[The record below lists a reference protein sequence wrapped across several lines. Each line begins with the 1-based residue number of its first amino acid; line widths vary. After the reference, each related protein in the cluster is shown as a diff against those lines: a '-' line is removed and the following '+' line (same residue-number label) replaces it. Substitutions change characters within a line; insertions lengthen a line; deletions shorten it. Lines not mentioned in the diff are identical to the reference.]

1 MRIKLPSG
9 VKYILETL
17 KVQGKE
23 AYIVGGCVRDAYLG
37 KTPHD
42 WDICTSALPE
52 ETTSIFTQAG
62 YKVIPTGI
70 QHGTVTVL
78 VNGEGYEVTTF
89 REDGACSDGRHP
101 DGVKFVRSLQSDLAR
116 RDFTVNAMAYSPVD
130 GLVDPFN
137 GRKDIKNKVIRCV
150 GRPEVR
156 FYEDALRIMR
166 AVRFAAATG
175 FVLEDSTRYEAWSL
189 ANCLEGVAWERKQK
203 ELVALL
209 QGEYA
214 GMALRKYKDILA
226 WVIPEIRP
234 CFGFTQNNPYHV
246 YDVWEHTVHAV
257 EAAPAQ
263 DVIVRLALLLHD
275 IGKPLC
281 YEEDENGVGHFRG
294 HGEVSQ
300 KIARRVL
307 ARLRFD
313 TDTMETVSELVG
325 IHDRRFEATPKAVR
339 KFMRQIGP
347 EQYFRFLEVRA
358 GDIQAQS
365 PELVDNRMEK
375 VAKLRQIGQEILAE
389 KQCISLRDLA
399 VNGHDLIAVGM
410 KPGPGMGRV
419 LNALL
424 DRVIE
429 DPTLNKK
436 ETLLKL
442 CEEETR

>member
-9 VKYILETL
+9 VKFILDTL
-17 KVQGKE
+17 AAQGKE

-37 KTPHD
+37 KSPHD

-52 ETTSIFTQAG
+52 ETTTIFTQAG

-70 QHGTVTVL
+70 QHGTVTVRIKDK
-78 VNGEGYEVTTF
+78 GYEVTTF
-89 REDGACSDGRHP
+89 REDGDYSDGRHP
-101 DGVKFVRSLQSDLAR
+101 DSVKFVRSLQNDLAR
-116 RDFTVNAMAYSPVD
+116 RDFTMNAMAYSPAT
-130 GLVDPFN
+130 GLIDPFN
-137 GRKDIKNKVIRCV
+137 GRKDIRNKVIRCV

-156 FYEDALRIMR
+156 FCEDALRIMR
-166 AVRFAAATG
+166 AVRFAAVTG

-189 ANCLEGVAWERKQK
+189 ASCLEEVAWERKQK

-234 CFGFTQNNPYHV
+234 SFGFTQNNPYHV

-257 EAAPAQ
+257 EEAPAQ

-281 YEEDENGVGHFRG
+281 YEEDENGVGHFLG

-300 KIARRVL
+300 KIARQVL

-313 TDTMETVSELVG
+313 ADTVETVSELVG

-339 KFMRQIGP
+339 KFMGQIGP

-358 GDIQAQS
+358 GDIQAQA
-365 PELVDNRMEK
+365 PELVDSRIEK
-375 VAKLRQIGQEILAE
+375 VERLRQIGQEVLAE

-399 VNGHDLIAVGM
+399 VNGHDLIAAGM
-410 KPGPGMGRV
+410 KSGPEMGRV
-419 LNALL
+419 LSTLL

-429 DPTLNKK
+429 DPALNEKN
-436 ETLLKL
+436 TLLELSKDV
-442 CEEETR
+442 

>member
-9 VKYILETL
+9 VKFLLGTL
-17 KVQGKE
+17 AAQGKE
-23 AYIVGGCVRDAYLG
+23 AYIVGGCVRDVYLG

-42 WDICTSALPE
+42 WDVCTSSLPG
-52 ETTSIFTQAG
+52 ETTNIFKQAG
-62 YKVIPTGI
+62 CEVIPTGI
-70 QHGTVTVL
+70 QHGTVTVF

-89 REDGACSDGRHP
+89 REDGGYSDGRHP
-101 DGVKFVRSLQSDLAR
+101 DGVKFVRSLWSDLAR
-116 RDFTVNAMAYSPVD
+116 RDFTMNAMAYSPAT

-150 GRPEVR
+150 GRPEIR

-166 AVRFAAATG
+166 AVRFAAVTG

-209 QGEYA
+209 QGEHA

-234 CFGFTQNNPYHV
+234 CFGFAQNNPYHA
-246 YDVWEHTVHAV
+246 YDVWEHTVRAV
-257 EAAPAQ
+257 ETAPVQ
-263 DVIVRLALLLHD
+263 DVTVRLALLFHD
-275 IGKPLC
+275 LGKPFC
-281 YEEDENGVGHFRG
+281 YEEDEDGVGHFHG

-300 KIARRVL
+300 KIARQVL

-313 TDTMETVSELVG
+313 TDTLETVSELVS

-339 KFMRQIGP
+339 KFMSQIGP

-358 GDIQAQS
+358 GDIQAQA
-365 PELVDNRMEK
+365 PRLVDSRMEK
-375 VAKLRQIGQEILAE
+375 VEKLRQIGQEVLAKE
-389 KQCISLRDLA
+389 QCVSLRDLA
-399 VNGHDLIAVGM
+399 VNGHDLIAAGM
-410 KPGPGMGRV
+410 KPGPEMGRV
-419 LNALL
+419 LSTLL

-429 DPTLNKK
+429 NPSLNEKNI
-436 ETLLKL
+436 LL
-442 CEEETR
+442 EMSRTM